1 MDWRWLTASVWLF
14 IWRWCVRTIWNIFI
28 VLTVRTRNTTTK
40 MTNGMKNHSSFI
52 QNLSTTHNITDKI
65 QITRVACKIREMMI
79 NALYRYSLRSK
90 RFRASSS
97 RKLEREQNKEWRGR
111 GRGVKE
117 RSKFRAIIRLE
128 TLVTQ
133 AICSRVKVNVK
144 SPIYSTEQ
152 SLNVRNKIH
161 DKNSLIPSRS
171 N

>member
-1 MDWRWLTASVWLF
+1 M
-14 IWRWCVRTIWNIFI
+14 
-28 VLTVRTRNTTTK
+28 
-40 MTNGMKNHSSFI
+40 
-52 QNLSTTHNITDKI
+52 
-65 QITRVACKIREMMI
+65 
-79 NALYRYSLRSK
+79 
-90 RFRASSS
+90 
-97 RKLEREQNKEWRGR
+97 
-111 GRGVKE
+111 KE